1 MKEVVTTEGID
12 NICNADLVIFF
23 KKKNQFDVSKN
34 LYIHLLFLLLIK
46 IATNNLRN
54 ANEHSEESLF

>member
-12 NICNADLVIFF
+12 NICNADLVIFL
-23 KKKNQFDVSKN
+23 KKNQFDVSKN
-34 LYIHLLFLLLIK
+34 LYIHFLFLLLIK

>member
-12 NICNADLVIFF
+12 NICNADLVIFL
-23 KKKNQFDVSKN
+23 KKQFDVSKN